1 VASTP
6 TEAAPAPLGG
16 ERLALV
22 PGVLGAIAR
31 ERATDLA
38 GAAADVPVRAGA
50 AARRGRLRAA
60 LARPGLAL
68 LAEVKRASPSQGL
81 IADIDP
87 VAAGRAYAAGGAA
100 ALSVLTE
107 PRHFAGERAHLRAVA
122 AAVDLPLLRKD
133 FVVHPAQLVE
143 AADDGA
149 AGVLL
154 IAAVLGDALGAYLR
168 ATWSLGLDAL
178 VEVHDEAELDLARAA
193 GADLIGVNNRDLRT
207 LAIDTSTAPRLIA
220 RGRALGH
227 QAVWVAESGYA
238 SGAEAR
244 ALIGV
249 ADAVLVGTSLA
260 GSGDLEGATRAFL
273 DATTDAGAPRR
284 ALVTGASSGIGAACA
299 AALAQAGWS
308 LVLQGRDAER
318 TEEVASRARALGAEA
333 VTCLADLAADDDVAR
348 LAATSL
354 ERPLHA
360 LVHAAGLIELGRVA
374 DVGTAV
380 LDAHYAVNVRAPYA
394 LTRAL
399 LPALRDARGHVVFVN
414 SGAGRQAKAQ
424 WSAYAASKFA
434 LRALADALREEE
446 DALRVTTVYPGRT
459 ATPMQ
464 AAVRAAEGAAYAPET
479 FVQPEAVA
487 AQIVALLE
495 LPRPSL
501 VSELVIRPG

>member
-1 VASTP
+1 VASIR
-6 TEAAPAPLGG
+6 TEGAPAPLAG

-31 ERATDLA
+31 ERAADLA
-38 GAAADVPVRAGA
+38 GGVAELPERAGA
-50 AARRGRLRAA
+50 APGRGRLRAA
-60 LARPGLAL
+60 LAGPGLAL
-68 LAEVKRASPSQGL
+68 LAEVKRASPSQGP
-81 IADIDP
+81 IADLDP

-107 PRHFAGERAHLRAVA
+107 PRHFGGERAHLRAVVA
-122 AAVDLPLLRKD
+122 EVDLPVLRKD
-133 FVVHPAQLVE
+133 FVVHPAQLLE
-143 AADDGA
+143 ARDDGA
-149 AGVLL
+149 AAVLL

-168 ATWSLGLDAL
+168 AAWSLGLDAL
-178 VEVHDEAELDLARAA
+178 VEVHDDAELDLAVAV

-207 LAIDTSTAPRLIA
+207 LAIDTATAPRLIA

-227 QAVWVAESGYA
+227 DAVWVAESGYA
-238 SGAEAR
+238 SGAEVR
-244 ALIGV
+244 ALGGV

-260 GSGDLEGATRAFL
+260 GSGDLEGATRAL
-273 DATTDAGAPRR
+273 LSAVAGAGGPRR

-299 AALAQAGWS
+299 AALAAAGWS
-308 LVLQGRDAER
+308 LLLQGRDGER
-318 TEEVASRARALGAEA
+318 TEAVAQRARALGAEA
-333 VTCLADLAADDDVAR
+333 EPCLADLAVDDDVAR
-348 LAATSL
+348 LAAANRS
-354 ERPLHA
+354 RPLHA
-360 LVHAAGLIELGRVA
+360 LVHAAGLIRLGRVA
-374 DVGTAV
+374 DAGTAV
-380 LDAHYAVNVRAPYA
+380 LDAHYALNVRAPYA

-399 LPALRDARGHVVFVN
+399 LPDLRAAGGHVVFVN
-414 SGAGRQAKAQ
+414 SGAGRQAKAR

-464 AAVRAAEGAAYAPET
+464 QAVRAAEGAAYEPEA

-487 AQIVALLE
+487 AQVVALLD

-501 VSELVIRPG
+501 VSELIIRPG